1 MQKGDGADVRNE
13 VLETS
18 REDGPKTQ
26 VEGFGFNKKRD
37 TDTMPVLQG
46 NESFSLIISASQ

>member
-1 MQKGDGADVRNE
+1 M
-13 VLETS
+13 LETKS
-18 REDGPKTQ
+18 LRHPEKMGPKTQ

-46 NESFSLIISASQ
+46 NESFGLIISASQ